1 MNKIIEL
8 KNISKSFDGE
18 TVLDGISLDIH
29 DNEFITLLGPS
40 GCGKTTTLRIIGGFE
55 TPDQG
60 DVIFMGEKINNVPPH
75 KRHVNTVF
83 QRYALFP
90 HLNVF
95 ENVAFPLRERKVP
108 RKEIKEKVDRMLKM
122 VMLSGFAERRVTS
135 LSGGQQQR
143 VAIARALVNE
153 PKHQQENAK
162 RNQQNAEG
170 AILPR
175 IRLPSLQH
183 FIAGGFLFATDLMDV
198 GNAGARHRHR
208 RPCSAVAHLAYSC
221 ALHADAGGKSR
232 LAGGDF
238 CRANIQGFS
247 YSHSHIYPPI
257 QREGCPSRAALPLF
271 GFIGGDPQPPFHI
284 FFLCRNFQIKKLRTR
299 PPLLFFQC
307 QADDPVQHGGFLPIS
322 RYQ

>member
-135 LSGGQQQR
+135 LSGC
-143 VAIARALVNE
+143 L
-153 PKHQQENAK
+153 
-162 RNQQNAEG
+162 
-170 AILPR
+170 LY
-175 IRLPSLQH
+175 
-183 FIAGGFLFATDLMDV
+183 T
-198 GNAGARHRHR
+198 
-208 RPCSAVAHLAYSC
+208 
-221 ALHADAGGKSR
+221 SR
-232 LAGGDF
+232 
-238 CRANIQGFS
+238 C
-247 YSHSHIYPPI
+247 
-257 QREGCPSRAALPLF
+257 
-271 GFIGGDPQPPFHI
+271 
-284 FFLCRNFQIKKLRTR
+284 
-299 PPLLFFQC
+299 
-307 QADDPVQHGGFLPIS
+307 V
-322 RYQ
+322 